1 MGVQPRL
8 GVAPS
13 RYYSDWTERNLK
25 APEEVACQEVSQGGS
40 ISIALR
46 VREYNEFLLSSNW
59 VLRPGVSLTQR
70 LVAISHNP
78 EKVVSLVLGG
88 LRPLPTPSAVR
99 QPMQAMTTQMGPSSP
114 LHQGLKCGGYRGM
127 KDLPAY
133 EDMSLGQQLALYP
146 EVNNPSDDEIQEHA
160 GALQKRKENNAL
172 VFKARRLEPT
182 QVDAAKRAAV
192 AAKGASR
199 SEIA

>member
-1 MGVQPRL
+1 MRQPL

-13 RYYSDWTERNLK
+13 RYYSHWTEQNPK
-25 APEEVACQEVSQGGS
+25 APDEAACQKVSQGGP
-40 ISIALR
+40 IVIARR

-70 LVAISHNP
+70 LVAISHNL

-99 QPMQAMTTQMGPSSP
+99 QPMQAMTTQMGPSRP
-114 LHQGLKCGGYRGM
+114 LHQALKCGGYRGM

-146 EVNNPSDDEIQEHA
+146 EVKDPSNDEIKEHA
-160 GALQKRKENNAL
+160 GALQKRKENDVL
-172 VFKARRLEPT
+172 IFKARRLEPT
-182 QVDAAKRAAV
+182 QVDAAKCAAV
-192 AAKGASR
+192 AATGASR